1 MSLGRTPL
9 FRKLMLAVR
18 QARWL
23 NENPDKTQLFFE
35 AREAYGV
42 SRRDFVR
49 IIGAAGLATGA
60 GALLP
65 GKSFAQEA
73 DVSAGKASGGLV
85 AILGAGAAGL
95 TAAYRLQAAGIP
107 CEIFEASERTGGRML
122 TKYDFNKDG
131 MFCEMGGELVDTDH
145 EDLITLAGELGVE
158 IQELKGEDKGLDLY
172 FFGGKHYTDE
182 QLIPL
187 FQPFALKL
195 AEDQKAIYDEQEE
208 LIPEKAAKFDKMTLS
223 EYLTETGRG
232 VEKWVVDM
240 IRVAYTIEYGREPDE
255 QSALNLL
262 SYLEPDTAEGFK
274 IFGSS
279 DESKRIKGGSS
290 MLINALAKALEG
302 KVKINYGFRLAK
314 IAGTTAGLGL
324 TFSTDKG
331 TKTVK
336 FGRVISAIPFT
347 MLRQV
352 EGVQAM
358 PISQEKKDSI
368 AKLGYGANAKVM
380 LGFTERWWRNPA
392 AGLPALSNGSIF
404 TDLPLQCVWETSRG
418 QKGES
423 GILTNFLGANA
434 AAQFTAERFDKQKL
448 ELNRIFPGI
457 KDKFDG
463 KRVMMNWP
471 EYKLT
476 KGSYAC
482 PLVGQYLTLLGAAAT
497 PELDG
502 RLIFAGEHTSGDFAG
517 FMNGAIESGNRA
529 AKEIIEPQAAELPKA
544 A

>member
-49 IIGAAGLATGA
+49 IIGAAGLAAGA

-65 GKSFAQEA
+65 GKSLAQGA
-73 DVSAGKASGGLV
+73 DASAGKASGGLV

-208 LIPEKAAKFDKMTLS
+208 FIPEKAAKFDKMTLS